1 MDKHEPVTLWK
12 HAQINRHTSTDSHNT
27 PLDSLRCPQNDMVY
41 WGEDQN
47 LELVRCIE
55 RGDIDPHNTDGDYLF
70 GKSVQL
76 FKGFEGDGTTR
87 SRANVI
93 ARLRKKLRN
102 YCFDGTL
109 PGRRKRAAG
118 ELFTSH
124 SLFLPALSIP
134 ILTSP
139 LAHVSDELDIS
150 GEDDDDNSDDDNSYY
165 GLEEEDTK
173 ISGLSRRKEGRKEE
187 APRQQARSNCCH
199 HHRP

>member
-27 PLDSLRCPQNDMVY
+27 PLDSLRCPQNDMIY

-55 RGDIDPHNTDGDYLF
+55 RGDIDPHNTDRDYLF
-70 GKSVQL
+70 GKLVQL

-109 PGRRKRAAG
+109 PGRQKQAAG

-134 ILTSP
+134 ILIFSP
-139 LAHVSDELDIS
+139 CPCFRRVGYQRRGRRRRRQRRRQQLLRPRRGRHQNA
-150 GEDDDDNSDDDNSYY
+150 
-165 GLEEEDTK
+165 
-173 ISGLSRRKEGRKEE
+173 GLSRRKEGRKEE
-187 APRQQARSNCCH
+187 APR
-199 HHRP
+199 

>member
-27 PLDSLRCPQNDMVY
+27 PLDSLRCPQNDMIY

-109 PGRRKRAAG
+109 PGRQKQAAG

-134 ILTSP
+134 ILIFSP
-139 LAHVSDELDIS
+139 CPCF
-150 GEDDDDNSDDDNSYY
+150 
-165 GLEEEDTK
+165 
-173 ISGLSRRKEGRKEE
+173 RRVGYQRRGR
-187 APRQQARSNCCH
+187 RR
-199 HHRP
+199 

>member
-1 MDKHEPVTLWK
+1 
-12 HAQINRHTSTDSHNT
+12 
-27 PLDSLRCPQNDMVY
+27 MVNS
-41 WGEDQN
+41 GNDQN
-47 LELVRCIE
+47 EELVRCIE

-70 GKSVQL
+70 GKTA
-76 FKGFEGDGTTR
+76 EGDGTTR
-87 SRANVI
+87 LRSNAI

-139 LAHVSDELDIS
+139 LARVSDELDIS
-150 GEDDDDNSDDDNSYY
+150 GEDDDDNSNDDNSYY